1 MLKLTVLVAKVYYR
15 NVEYSHLA
23 FTVVDSL
30 TNLDCPLNVFGS
42 CCVLDTVLGVLVS
55 VAKYR
60 LDKLDDAGV
69 HPPVLL

>member
-1 MLKLTVLVAKVYYR
+1 MLVAKVYYR

-30 TNLDCPLNVFGS
+30 TNPDSPLYMFWS
-42 CCVLDTVLGVLVS
+42 CCVLGTILGVLVS

-60 LDKLDDAGV
+60 LDKLDDTGV
-69 HPPVLL
+69 HPLVLL